1 MDRTPPGES
10 LPPSQDDIDI
20 SRADLETAADAAG
33 HFGCDQARTRTEKP
47 VTRSGLKGTR
57 IASPSFRALRAPGR
71 RTVSRLTL
79 LPPLAPA
86 AMHCGHR
93 QHSVSHAKPRYGGAS
108 ERRSVHLHG
117 PPMVEFA
124 PDSLLE
130 GAEFEPSVPLVRPV
144 PEWLEKGARALCAWS
159 AECAPV
165 KCAGGTAIL
174 RIEWSDA
181 DRCHARTLYRNPA
194 RRE

>member
-33 HFGCDQARTRTEKP
+33 HFGCDQARTRTEKR

-130 GAEFEPSVPLVRPV
+130 GNGFELPV
-144 PEWLEKGARALCAWS
+144 PRGRFYRDLSFCLIYIPETVRRFAPASLVLNGRACRHTPAT
-159 AECAPV
+159 APNRTNR
-165 KCAGGTAIL
+165 AG
-174 RIEWSDA
+174 
-181 DRCHARTLYRNPA
+181 
-194 RRE
+194 

>member
-47 VTRSGLKGTR
+47 VTRSGLKRTR
-57 IASPSFRALRAPGR
+57 IASPSIPALRAPGR
-71 RTVSRLTL
+71 RTVSHLTL

-130 GAEFEPSVPLVRPV
+130 GGGFELSVPCEVASASPRHPEPSHRGSVSKVTTHGDQASHPPSIVIR
-144 PEWLEKGARALCAWS
+144 S
-159 AECAPV
+159 
-165 KCAGGTAIL
+165 
-174 RIEWSDA
+174 
-181 DRCHARTLYRNPA
+181 
-194 RRE
+194 

>member
-71 RTVSRLTL
+71 RTASRSDPITAL
-79 LPPLAPA
+79 
-86 AMHCGHR
+86 
-93 QHSVSHAKPRYGGAS
+93 GAS
-108 ERRSVHLHG
+108 RHALRSPTALRLPRQAPLRRG
-117 PPMVEFA
+117 
-124 PDSLLE
+124 
-130 GAEFEPSVPLVRPV
+130 
-144 PEWLEKGARALCAWS
+144 
-159 AECAPV
+159 
-165 KCAGGTAIL
+165 I
-174 RIEWSDA
+174 
-181 DRCHARTLYRNPA
+181 
-194 RRE
+194 

>member
-20 SRADLETAADAAG
+20 NRADLETAADAAG

-71 RTVSRLTL
+71 RTASRLTL

-117 PPMVEFA
+117 PSMVEFA
-124 PDSLLE
+124 PDSPLE
-130 GAEFEPSVPLVRPV
+130 EDGFELAVPPRMERLWGATPGKHCRLGPEPVS
-144 PEWLEKGARALCAWS
+144 GSTFRAA
-159 AECAPV
+159 V
-165 KCAGGTAIL
+165 
-174 RIEWSDA
+174 SD
-181 DRCHARTLYRNPA
+181 
-194 RRE
+194 